1 VADYTDEPL
10 PAVWHFVAEPPLTPL
25 PQAGEGSFLVLLY
38 FRRSTFYSPLP
49 FMGEGLGE
57 KVGLSDFQQMF
68 AVMGKFSNGFAD
80 VV

>member
-1 VADYTDEPL
+1 MSRYPPFGILSQSAL
-10 PAVWHFVAEPPLTPL
+10 SPAPL

-49 FMGEGLGE
+49 LMGEGLGE